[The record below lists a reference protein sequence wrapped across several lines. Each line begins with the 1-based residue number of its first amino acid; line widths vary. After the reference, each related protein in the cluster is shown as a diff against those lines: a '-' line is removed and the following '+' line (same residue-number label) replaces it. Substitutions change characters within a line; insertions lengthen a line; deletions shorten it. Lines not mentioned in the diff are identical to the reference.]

1 MPRTATHRPTIV
13 DVALTA
19 GVSKSAVSLA
29 LRGDPGVSDATRRR
43 VLEAAEEIG
52 YRSNSWARSLARG
65 RSGLLGVVLTDL
77 HSAFHTDVAHGVEDA
92 ADEHGLGVLLG
103 HGRRDARTLA
113 ARVDAMLGLGV
124 DGLVLVTGMLDHDQ
138 LADLGRRVP
147 TVVVGRPDAV
157 PEEVGA
163 VHGDD
168 AAGTRAALEHLVAL
182 GHRRVA
188 HLTSASSAAARARA
202 EAFTATM
209 RAFGLED
216 RAQVVVVDPATAD
229 PWTAR
234 TPRSSPPPAD
244 GRTLVPDALADLVA
258 RIRSAGPDAPT
269 AVFAATDR
277 HATALLGAALDAGV
291 AVPDRLSVVG
301 YDNTDRAAQVRPALT
316 SVDQPRLHMG
326 RRAVQM
332 LDAQLRGAQPRHV
345 VVSPGLTVRASTA
358 PPPP

>member
-124 DGLVLVTGMLDHDQ
+124 DGLVLVTGLLDHDQ
-138 LADLGRRVP
+138 LAELGRRVP

-157 PEEVGA
+157 PDEVGA

-216 RAQVVVVDPATAD
+216 RAEVVVADPATARD
-229 PWTAR
+229 PWATR
-234 TPRSSPPPAD
+234 TPAPAS
-244 GRTLVPDALADLVA
+244 GTADALAALVE
-258 RIRSAGPDAPT
+258 RIRAGGPDAPT